1 MNWLLLGFIYLI
13 TLLFGIVDIIY
24 TLKDEN
30 STNYISLI
38 ASCIFILFGSIGL
51 ASVIINRLRPEML
64 QEPYQYIDEP
74 RYI

>member
-24 TLKDEN
+24 TLNDEN
-30 STNYISLI
+30 SINYISLI

-51 ASVIINRLRPEML
+51 VSVLINRIRPELL
-64 QEPYQYIDEP
+64 QENYQYIEEIQ
-74 RYI
+74 YV